1 MQARVIRTNI
11 VQGFESKKRF
21 YVQTKK
27 WFGWHNVYHADT
39 EVECHRWINAQN
51 AASEAEVIVWEGN
64 LW

>member
-11 VQGFESKKRF
+11 VQGFDSKKRF
-21 YVQTKK
+21 YVQTKG
-27 WFGWHNVYHADT
+27 WFWWRSVYCADT

-51 AASEAEVIVWEGN
+51 AASEAEQVVWEGN